1 MSFDILPEELI
12 LKIGELL
19 PKNLDFV
26 SFTLT
31 NRKIFHIISTAN
43 YLWRQKLDEDEKV
56 KLYFEVFMIK
66 SPCD

>member
-19 PKNLDFV
+19 PKNLDFL

-43 YLWRQKLDEDEKV
+43 YLWRQNLDEDEKV
-56 KLYFEVFMIK
+56 DL
-66 SPCD
+66 